1 MVASEPER
9 CEERSAEDRLGS
21 WKAIAAYLKRDV
33 TTVQRW
39 ERREGVPVHRHVHET
54 RGCVYAFSAELDA
67 WLKNRRPPR
76 MANLAVHLAGG
87 PGWPQRAL
95 SSPLRLSLHCSSK
108 LVTLGHAR
116 TAWLP
121 SVACELLRVP
131 RGGPPEDNRAS
142 ERTRCVSQSRIG
154 GCPTRQTPPDEPAR
168 RGGPGSIE
176 ERSDALVVL
185 IGWLSRMI
193 QLQLQDDSAVEDDS
207 HYPRPK
213 LYQPIEER
221 YLELAGILRVVSH
234 RIQERTA

>member
-1 MVASEPER
+1 MSPSREHHRGAKVGLCRAERQAVRCGRGQIRPFAVKYRFNTMVASEPER

-131 RGGPPEDNRAS
+131 RGGPPEDK
-142 ERTRCVSQSRIG
+142 
-154 GCPTRQTPPDEPAR
+154 
-168 RGGPGSIE
+168 
-176 ERSDALVVL
+176 RSDALVVL

-193 QLQLQDDSAVEDDS
+193 HITRAQSFISRLRSGTWS
-207 HYPRPK
+207 W
-213 LYQPIEER
+213 
-221 YLELAGILRVVSH
+221 LAYCG
-234 RIQERTA
+234 